1 MKITIKL
8 IAFLMCF
15 SMLFECCFTGFVV
28 NADESQETESQR
40 PNIQMIPE
48 NSTVKPGDTVRVD
61 FYVDNNAG
69 FWGAMFTC
77 KFDSGLSL
85 VESGKTDSD
94 TGENLLK
101 YEIGDS
107 FSSYVCVS
115 PANNDNKLTYVYSNS
130 KIYYNNYY
138 NGKMLSVYVKVDDN
152 AKEGEYSISFTNEE
166 LFSTKSA
173 KKFVTDSFDYIDA
186 KITVDNEATQDPVLE
201 SPNVELSA
209 DSQNNVV
216 ISWNSVLNAQSYDV
230 YKTKNIYTSYQKIGS
245 VEQGT
250 LQYTDTDTPNYM
262 EYYYLVKANYN
273 NKYTYSGGVSITLK
287 PVLSVSYEGDYP
299 ELTWV
304 KGDNAIYYDIY
315 RTENGKTT
323 VIASKLET
331 DRYTD
336 TSAKGCIDYKY
347 YVKGILNQYSL
358 KTSNTITVLSKG
370 VHTPATA
377 VKENEVN
384 ATCTTDGSYDEVVYC
399 TVCGEELSRETKT
412 VFAGHTIEIQNAK
425 SAACTEVGYT
435 GDKICTVCGETV
447 EKGEEIPETGHKL
460 ATKNAKKATYFSKGY
475 TGNKV
480 CSICGKTVTKG
491 KEVSKLKL
499 DKPKIKVKAASKSFK
514 VNYKKVK
521 GATGFQLRYRIK
533 GKWIVKNFNTKK
545 SITKTIKKLKKGKK
559 YRVQVRAFVK
569 SGSKKAYSTWT
580 KSKTLMVKK

>member
-273 NKYTYSGGVSITLK
+273 NK
-287 PVLSVSYEGDYP
+287 
-299 ELTWV
+299 
-304 KGDNAIYYDIY
+304 
-315 RTENGKTT
+315 
-323 VIASKLET
+323 
-331 DRYTD
+331 
-336 TSAKGCIDYKY
+336 
-347 YVKGILNQYSL
+347 
-358 KTSNTITVLSKG
+358 
-370 VHTPATA
+370 
-377 VKENEVN
+377 
-384 ATCTTDGSYDEVVYC
+384 
-399 TVCGEELSRETKT
+399 
-412 VFAGHTIEIQNAK
+412 
-425 SAACTEVGYT
+425 
-435 GDKICTVCGETV
+435 
-447 EKGEEIPETGHKL
+447 
-460 ATKNAKKATYFSKGY
+460 
-475 TGNKV
+475 
-480 CSICGKTVTKG
+480 
-491 KEVSKLKL
+491 
-499 DKPKIKVKAASKSFK
+499 
-514 VNYKKVK
+514 
-521 GATGFQLRYRIK
+521 
-533 GKWIVKNFNTKK
+533 
-545 SITKTIKKLKKGKK
+545 
-559 YRVQVRAFVK
+559 
-569 SGSKKAYSTWT
+569 
-580 KSKTLMVKK
+580 